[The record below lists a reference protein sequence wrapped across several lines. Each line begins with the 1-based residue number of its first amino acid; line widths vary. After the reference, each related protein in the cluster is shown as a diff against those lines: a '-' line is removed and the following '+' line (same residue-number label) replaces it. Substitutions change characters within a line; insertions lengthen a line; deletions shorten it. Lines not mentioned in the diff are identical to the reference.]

1 MNRVGLTTLKQI
13 AEATGVHT
21 STVSRALD
29 PQKRHLVADDVAE
42 RIAHVAQSLSYQPNR
57 VATSLRTGRSQLVGV
72 LLPDI
77 ANPVFAPI
85 LSGIAEALATEGYSP
100 IVADAGNDSSQ
111 QIAFVDNLLN
121 QRVDGIILATVSRD
135 DDVVG
140 HCLERRLPVVLVNRF
155 EFRDRVSSIVSDD
168 ELGMRLAVD
177 HLVSNGHRHIGHVSG
192 PLGTSTGLLRRDG
205 FLRAMARHGLPV
217 HIEEA
222 SHFTREAGVAPARVL
237 ISGTPAITAIV
248 AANDLLAL
256 GTFDAMRMLGR
267 RCPEDISVVGHNDMP
282 LVDLISPPL
291 TTIRIGHRE
300 MGRGAAKLLL
310 KEIDNRGA
318 AVQHVILQPE
328 LIVRAST
335 TPLRTLDVP

>member
-205 FLRAMARHGLPV
+205 FLRAVARHGLPV

-222 SHFTREAGVAPARVL
+222 SHFTREAGVAPARAL

-335 TPLRTLDVP
+335 TPLRTPDVP

>member
-222 SHFTREAGVAPARVL
+222 SHFTREAGVAPARAL

>member
-222 SHFTREAGVAPARVL
+222 SHFTREAGVAPARAL

-335 TPLRTLDVP
+335 TPLRTPDVP

>member
-85 LSGIAEALATEGYSP
+85 LSGIAEVLATEGYSP

-222 SHFTREAGVAPARVL
+222 SHFTREAGVAPARAL

-335 TPLRTLDVP
+335 TPLRTPDVP